1 MHPTGF
7 ALVAAVLLACPIPPA
22 AASDLPESPTVEGEA
37 LFEAGSFVAAAEQFS
52 EAMALD
58 DMDAQA
64 AMRLG
69 EIALYSNRLDD
80 ARRWLRAAIAMRP
93 EWPQPRVLL
102 AETYYR
108 LNDFANA
115 SAELRAAGP
124 NPIASMQ
131 NFLTLNLPKLESFG
145 ATRPYVLRGSG
156 DITRLPFV
164 RTDPLPLVRVRV
176 NGGEEVVFFIDTGG
190 GEVILD
196 SAFANELG
204 IEQFP
209 TTVQGTFAGGKSAP
223 IGAGRID
230 SIALGDWTVGNL
242 PVQIIDTRVFSDIL
256 GARIDGAIGTVI
268 LSRFVSTLDYSR
280 GELVLS
286 RTAAPE
292 IPPGAVTMPFWLTGD
307 HYMVSYGTVNDLPPQ
322 LFFIDT
328 GLTDAGVN
336 LRRQVID
343 EAGIVLDES
352 KASQA
357 LGAGGAMTSIP
368 YTVRTVT
375 LGGWSEENVAGVFD
389 GPLSSE
395 DHFGFY
401 VQGLVGHEFFDGHRV
416 TFDFERMRI
425 IVAP

>member
-1 MHPTGF
+1 MR
-7 ALVAAVLLACPIPPA
+7 C
-22 AASDLPESPTVEGEA
+22 SRPE
-37 LFEAGSFVAAAEQFS
+37 SFVAAAEKFA

-58 DMDAQA
+58 DTDAEA

-69 EIALYSNRLDD
+69 QIALYSNRLDE
-80 ARRWLRAAIAMRP
+80 ARDWLGKAITLRAD
-93 EWPQPRVLL
+93 WLQPRVLL

-108 LNDFANA
+108 LNDFAKA
-115 SAELRAAGP
+115 AVELRAAGP

-145 ATRPYVLRGSG
+145 TTRPYVLSG
-156 DITRLPFV
+156 NGETTRLKFV

-190 GEVILD
+190 GEVIID

-209 TTVQGTFAGGKSAP
+209 TTVKGTFAGGKSGP
-223 IGAGRID
+223 MGAGRID
-230 SIALGDWTVGNL
+230 SLRLGDWTVADL
-242 PVQIIDTRVFSDIL
+242 PVQIVDTRVFSDIL
-256 GARIDGAIGTVI
+256 GERIDGCIGTVI
-268 LSRFVSTLDYSR
+268 LSRFLSTIDYKR

-286 RTAAPE
+286 RGSGAVA
-292 IPPGAVTMPFWLTGD
+292 PPGAVSMPFWLTGD

-352 KASQA
+352 RASE
-357 LGAGGAMTSIP
+357 GVGGGGVLKSIP
-368 YTVRTVT
+368 YTVPEVM
-375 LGGWSEENVAGVFD
+375 LGGWSETDVAGVFD
-389 GPLSSE
+389 GPLASE

-401 VQGLVGHEFFDGHRV
+401 VQGLVGHEFFDGHTV
-416 TFDFERMRI
+416 TFDFDAMRI
-425 IVAP
+425 IISP